1 MCFLNRVH
9 ENILRVKQRQ
19 HMKAE
24 LDALISSQ
32 CIYCGDIMIKAVEN
46 LFISPTEGE
55 QIESWQI

>member
-1 MCFLNRVH
+1 
-9 ENILRVKQRQ
+9 
-19 HMKAE
+19 MKAE